1 MAVDVESI
9 SSRLFL
15 EPPLLL
21 TMIASKQPAS
31 DHISTLLGN
40 VSVCVFACMYSP
52 KEYILLLF
60 AFFATFTMLFSFLL
74 AHQQLCLLPLLKHTF
89 YIILYIQLQLGIFS
103 YYFILLFSLMKPLLF
118 FFSRNSL

>member
-60 AFFATFTMLFSFLL
+60 AFFATFTMLVSFLL

-118 FFSRNSL
+118 FFLKK